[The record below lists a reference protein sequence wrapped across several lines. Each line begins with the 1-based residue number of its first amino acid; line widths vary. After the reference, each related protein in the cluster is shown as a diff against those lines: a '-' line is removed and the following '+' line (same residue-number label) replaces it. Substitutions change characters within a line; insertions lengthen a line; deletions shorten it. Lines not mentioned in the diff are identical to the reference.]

1 MKEVTEL
8 PNLILGYAEVI
19 QNQASLL
26 TQHPLE
32 MLREMVCLKVAKT
45 PSEKVKTT
53 RNPTNKRP
61 RRMPLRA

>member
-8 PNLILGYAEVI
+8 PSLILGYAEVI

-32 MLREMVCLKVAKT
+32 LLRENGL
-45 PSEKVKTT
+45 SEGRQNSQRKGG
-53 RNPTNKRP
+53 NHQN
-61 RRMPLRA
+61 LY